1 MHILPLAEIKPG
13 MKLARTIYRE
23 EDGGVLL
30 RPNIELKPNYITRIQ
45 ELKYNHIYILD
56 PGDAEDSIIDDQV
69 DDETRYKARS
79 ILKKTAKLM
88 EGDEKVNLRN
98 ISNVVEEIISQ
109 IFRKLDF
116 VYNTIDIRSPENY
129 VFAHSVNVCIIAL
142 MIGTDM
148 GFNRVDLAK
157 LGIGAMLH
165 DIGMLFSNTKDNR
178 KLNLYNPQ
186 DAEIVKKHPRVGYE
200 LLKSKTELNFL
211 SGHVALQHHERE
223 DGSGYPRGLTSKRI
237 HRFAKVIAVADDFDT
252 MVHRGYYKGLA
263 PYQAIEELRAK
274 AMVKYDRL
282 VIDSFLKIMAPYPV
296 GSILVLSNGDT
307 VTVEF
312 VSRLECRVKVME
324 GDNVGK
330 SYNLYQNGRVT
341 VVKYQAG

>member
-1 MHILPLAEIKPG
+1 MHIMPLTEIKPG

-23 EDGGVLL
+23 DDGGVLL

-56 PGDAEDSIIDDQV
+56 HGDAEDSIIYDQV
-69 DDETRYKARS
+69 DDETRFKARS
-79 ILKKTAKLM
+79 ILKKTAKLF
-88 EGDEKVNLRN
+88 ESDEKVNLRN

-116 VYNTIDIRSPENY
+116 IYNTIDIRSQENY
-129 VFAHSVNVCIIAL
+129 IFAHSVNICIIAL

-165 DIGMLFSNTKDNR
+165 DIGMLFLDPKDSR
-178 KLNLYNPQ
+178 KLNLFNPQ
-186 DAEIVKKHPRVGYE
+186 DTELIKKHPRVGYE
-200 LLKSKTELNFL
+200 LLKKKTELNFL
-211 SGHVALQHHERE
+211 SEHVALQHHERE
-223 DGSGYPRGLTSKRI
+223 DGSGYPRGLTTKRI

-263 PYQAIEELRAK
+263 PYQAIQELRVK
-274 AMVKYDRL
+274 AVQKYDRS
-282 VIDSFLKIMAPYPV
+282 VIDSFLRIMAPYPV
-296 GSILVLSNGDT
+296 GSVLNLSNGDT
-307 VTVEF
+307 VVVEF
-312 VSRLECRVKVME
+312 VSRQECRVKVIDGGE
-324 GDNVGK
+324 IGK
-330 SYNLYQNGRVT
+330 TYNLYQMSKVT
-341 VVKYQAG
+341 VNKYQA